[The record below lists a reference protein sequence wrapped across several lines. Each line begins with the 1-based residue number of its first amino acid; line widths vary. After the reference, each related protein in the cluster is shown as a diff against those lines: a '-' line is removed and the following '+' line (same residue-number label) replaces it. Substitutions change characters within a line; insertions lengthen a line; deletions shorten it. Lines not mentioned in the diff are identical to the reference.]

1 MNNKYIMA
9 ECGTTSIDQ
18 LPVNPQMNSNNNNN
32 PIQLVK
38 SELPNNDIQNTKIQN
53 YGEQLNNE
61 RKIDSQVQNIDYGSQ
76 LNSVLQEASAS
87 GATVLPS
94 RDIPQNTLP
103 IQQDQEIK
111 PNFIPENKEDYI
123 GSILDREKIIQQNR
137 QKQNQSDNMDYL
149 CQQLQQPLLISIIY
163 FIFQL
168 PIVRTNMFY
177 MLPKLF
183 NKDGNPNL
191 YGYVGNSL
199 LFGLVYFILTGGM
212 SYIADFSF

>member
-9 ECGTTSIDQ
+9 EVGTTSIDQ
-18 LPVNPQMNSNNNNN
+18 LPVNPQMNMNNNNNN

-38 SELPNNDIQNTKIQN
+38 SELPNNDIQNSKIQN
-53 YGEQLNNE
+53 YGEQLNDE
-61 RKIDSQVQNIDYGSQ
+61 RKIDPQVQNIDYSSQ
-76 LNSVLQEASAS
+76 LNSVLQEATAS

-103 IQQDQEIK
+103 RQQDQEIK

-123 GSILDREKIIQQNR
+123 GSILDREKIIQENR

-149 CQQLQQPLLISIIY
+149 YQQLQQPLLISIIY

-168 PIVRTNMFY
+168 PIVRDNMFY

-183 NKDGNPNL
+183 NRDGNPGI
-191 YGYVGNSL
+191 YGYVIKSL
-199 LFGLVYFILTGGM
+199 LFGLVYFILIRGM
-212 SYIADFSF
+212 SYIAEF